1 MDKKELI
8 TALNLLEK
16 EKGIDK
22 EIIFEAIELSLLTA
36 SKKNFGSAQNVR
48 VEMNRTTGDI
58 KVIASKEVVEEVEDK
73 NLQISLEDAKEISP
87 NYEIGDSV
95 EFEITPRNFDRI
107 SAQTA
112 KQVVVQ
118 KIREAE
124 REKLYNEYIVKE
136 KDIDTAIVQRYEKK
150 NVIVSLGKMEAMLPL
165 REQMPGEVYNFN
177 DRIKVYI
184 LEIRQTPKGPQI
196 NASRTHYELVKR
208 LFELEVPEIAD
219 GTVEIKSIA
228 REAGSRTKMAV
239 YSKLPEVD
247 PVGACVG
254 QSGSRVNVIVDELK
268 GEKID
273 IINWSEDTAE
283 FIKAALNP
291 AKVIA
296 VEIGETEDEKFAKVV
311 VADNQLSLAIGKEGQ
326 NVRLAARLTG
336 RKIDI
341 KSETQAKATGF
352 IDFSDVE
359 KKYTMQDLVA
369 DFDKAHA
376 EVLAEMED
384 EAKKAA
390 EAAEAAKEA
399 ETAEEAEEA
408 YEAPAEE
415 EANAEETTET
425 AEAEAE
431 EAEEA
436 AAENTADDDDD
447 DLKGPI
453 RVKGDVGFDG
463 DKEFIGEFNEKYSED
478 YNDEYDSYY
487 DD

>member
-22 EIIFEAIELSLLTA
+22 EVIFEAIELSLLTA
-36 SKKNFGSAQNVR
+36 SKKNFGSSQNVR
-48 VEMNRTTGDI
+48 VDINRKTGEI
-58 KVIASKEVVEEVEDK
+58 KVFASKDVADEVEDEG
-73 NLQISLEDAKEISP
+73 LQISLEDAREISP
-87 NYEIGDSV
+87 HYNIGDVV
-95 EFEITPRNFDRI
+95 EFEITPGNFDRI

-184 LEIRQTPKGPQI
+184 LEVRQTPKGPQI
-196 NASRTHYELVKR
+196 NVSRTHYELVKR

-254 QSGSRVNVIVDELK
+254 QGGSRVNVIVDELK

-273 IINWSEDTAE
+273 IINWSEDPAE

-296 VEIGETEDEKFAKVV
+296 VETGETEEERFAKVV
-311 VADNQLSLAIGKEGQ
+311 VPDNQLSLAIGKEGQ

-341 KSETQAKATGF
+341 KSETQARSTKF
-352 IDFSDVE
+352 IDFSKVE
-359 KKYTMQDLVA
+359 KKITLKDI
-369 DFDKAHA
+369 
-376 EVLAEMED
+376 LAAVEEKQREEAARNAGED
-384 EAKKAA
+384 TDA
-390 EAAEAAKEA
+390 EAADTGDNITEA
-399 ETAEEAEEA
+399 ETADTYAVGGA
-408 YEAPAEE
+408 GNDPADGGESSFE
-415 EANAEETTET
+415 VSS
-425 AEAEAE
+425 
-431 EAEEA
+431 
-436 AAENTADDDDD
+436 
-447 DLKGPI
+447 GYG
-453 RVKGDVGFDG
+453 GDE
-463 DKEFIGEFNEKYSED
+463 EFIGEYNEKYSED
-478 YNDEYDSYY
+478 YNDEYDDYY